1 MRYNFG
7 GLSSPSLA
15 ESLSALYI
23 VYLGLQIND
32 PYYKFIFVLNGLTAA
47 ISHSPFMYS
56 NYPEI
61 RNYAT
66 YLDFVSIFYVLIL
79 FPLKSNKL
87 FLFIIMILIDLF
99 FNNLIYNLIHPNK
112 LLSILPSIII
122 LYRRGFLTNYYNIF
136 FSMMALLMKY
146 YENVE
151 LIRNV
156 KLHSIWHILGAHMF
170 KEMIIL

>member
-1 MRYNFG
+1 MIFNFG

-15 ESLSALYI
+15 ESLSALYVI
-23 VYLGLQIND
+23 FVGLQLKD
-32 PYYKFIFVLNGLTAA
+32 SYYKFIFILNGLTAA

-56 NYPEI
+56 NYPKL
-61 RNYAT
+61 RNYAS

-79 FPLKSNKL
+79 YPLKSSKL
-87 FLFIIMILIDLF
+87 YLFIMMILIDLL

-112 LLSILPSIII
+112 LLTTLPSIVI
-122 LYRRGFLTNYYNIF
+122 LYNRGFLTSYYNIIILI
-136 FSMMALLMKY
+136 MALLMKY

-151 LIRNV
+151 LISNI